1 MSSARAAIEALL
13 PPPPGRPSAGRWN
26 PTSVL
31 DEHVPPRETSVPHAS
46 PRSFH
51 GVPQTP
57 IDLAPRLFEGP
68 PRPRTR
74 RVLAPATATPR
85 VPPFPRFPGTPLH
98 ALSHRARVAIALAT
112 VYVVWGSTFLANGIA
127 VTTIPPFLMMTAR
140 FSLAGGVLFA
150 VAIRG
155 AAQRPTWRQWLAAIV
170 TGSGLLVGGTG
181 LVTAA
186 QVHLGSGTAAL
197 LCATVPLWLAL
208 LARAR
213 FGERLSGRAWL
224 GLAVGLAGVGAL
236 VDPSGGRIVPTLV
249 VLVGSLSWAA
259 GTLHSRGADAPE
271 GPLLASSMEM
281 LGGALGFLVVAVAT
295 GEPGRF
301 VVADVATG
309 SLVALGYLVTAGS
322 IVAFTAYRWLLR
334 NASTVLVGSYA
345 YVNPVV
351 AVLLG
356 WWFAGEVVT
365 GRTLLGGAVVLS
377 SVVLLVT
384 GRPDQP
390 VPAQPTSGGDVFA
403 GERRW
408 HRTSRTLGALP
419 AAARL
424 YVRPGAAPYRPVRRD
439 RGDRAA

>member
-1 MSSARAAIEALL
+1 
-13 PPPPGRPSAGRWN
+13 
-26 PTSVL
+26 VL
-31 DEHVPPRETSVPHAS
+31 SEHSPPRETPVPHA
-46 PRSFH
+46 PARSFH
-51 GVPQTP
+51 GVPRTP

-68 PRPRTR
+68 ARPRAAR
-74 RVLAPATATPR
+74 LAVPAPRTLR
-85 VPPFPRFPGTPLH
+85 VPPLPRLPRRGPR
-98 ALSHRARVAIALAT
+98 ALSHGAKVAIALAT

-127 VTTIPPFLMMTAR
+127 VATIPPFLMMAGR
-140 FSLAGGVLFA
+140 FSVAGGVLFA
-150 VAIRG
+150 IAIRT
-155 AAQRPTWRQWLAAIV
+155 ASRRPTWRQWRAAVV
-170 TGSGLLVGGTG
+170 TGCMLLVGGTG

-186 QVHLGSGTAAL
+186 QVHLGSGATAL

-208 LARAR
+208 LARLR

-224 GLAVGLAGVGAL
+224 GLAVGLAGVAAL

-249 VLVGSLSWAA
+249 VLAGSLSWAA
-259 GTLHSRGADAPE
+259 GTLHSRGADAPDE
-271 GPLLASSMEM
+271 PLLASAMEM

-301 VVADVATG
+301 VPADVDTG

-356 WWFAGEVVT
+356 WAFAGELVT
-365 GRTLLGGAVVLS
+365 GRTLFGGAIVLS

>member
-1 MSSARAAIEALL
+1 
-13 PPPPGRPSAGRWN
+13 
-26 PTSVL
+26 VL
-31 DEHVPPRETSVPHAS
+31 DEHAPREIPLPHVSA
-46 PRSFH
+46 PTSFH
-51 GVPQTP
+51 GVPRTP

-68 PRPRTR
+68 PRPRTVR
-74 RVLAPATATPR
+74 LVATPAFR
-85 VPPFPRFPGTPLH
+85 VPPVPRLPRAPRPAMPHGAKVAV
-98 ALSHRARVAIALAT
+98 ALLM
-112 VYVVWGSTFLANGIA
+112 VYTIWGSTFLANGIA

-140 FSLAGGVLFA
+140 FATAGGVLFLF
-150 VAIRG
+150 AIRG
-155 AAQRPTWRQWLAAIV
+155 AQRRPSWRQWRDAIV
-170 TGSGLLVGGTG
+170 TGCMLLVGGTG

-186 QVHLGSGTAAL
+186 QVHLGSGTTAL

-208 LARAR
+208 LARLR
-213 FGERLSGRAWL
+213 FGERLSARAWL
-224 GLAVGLAGVGAL
+224 GLAIGLAGVAGL

-249 VLVGSLSWAA
+249 VLAGSLSWAA
-259 GTLHSRGADAPE
+259 GTLHSRGADAPDE
-271 GPLLASSMEM
+271 PLLASSMEM
-281 LGGALGFLVVAVAT
+281 LGAALGFLVVGVAI

-301 VVADVATG
+301 TLADVDTG

-322 IVAFTAYRWLLR
+322 IVAFTAYSWLLR

-356 WWFAGEVVT
+356 WSFAGELVT
-365 GRTLLGGAVVLS
+365 GRTLVGGAIVLA

-403 GERRW
+403 GQRRW
-408 HRTSRTLGALP
+408 HRTGRKLGSLP